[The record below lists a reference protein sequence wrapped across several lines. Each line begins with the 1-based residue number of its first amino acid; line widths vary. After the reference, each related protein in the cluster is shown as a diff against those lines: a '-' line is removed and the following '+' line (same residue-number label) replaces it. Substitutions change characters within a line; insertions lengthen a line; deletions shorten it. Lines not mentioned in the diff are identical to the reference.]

1 MKRSISFIFVV
12 VFIFSLYFI
21 VLPYKTTS
29 SEGTNLLYNGDFN
42 EVETVDEQE
51 YAVGWSG
58 SYLKFAELSDG
69 NYYARSN
76 GSKDDLCLQQNGLNL
91 EAGKY
96 SVKFDAR
103 FAKTDGRA
111 NLTVGLRAGATLED
125 VTSKNKSIANYDNW
139 TEVFFEFDLEESGVY
154 QLYFKAELSGVTIH
168 IDNMTLFSV
177 NESGAGQS
185 QDEVLPDEQIKAEAG
200 AAIRMVKSSLGL
212 RFKGSVDKKLYDTY
226 VSQYGAANVQVGMI
240 IAPTDYLS
248 DLEFTFETLSKS
260 KAVQVCVAEKWNNES
275 MVATDGYYGFNCAF
289 VNILPYNTDRTFSF
303 RSFLKYNDGDNTT
316 YLYSDYDE
324 TDNARS
330 VYDVAV
336 TAKEENSYVGEQL
349 EVIEYF
355 CDIID
360 YPTPNIIKNG
370 NTFTL
375 TFSGIKGYFAL
386 DYDRN
391 AYSLSNVKITKE
403 GDTEKDFGGMEFLA
417 ESTNL
422 TLTLTVD
429 TATTLAECPVR
440 GRVYRID

>member
-1 MKRSISFIFVV
+1 MKYR
-12 VFIFSLYFI
+12 
-21 VLPYKTTS
+21 
-29 SEGTNLLYNGDFN
+29 
-42 EVETVDEQE
+42 
-51 YAVGWSG
+51 
-58 SYLKFAELSDG
+58 
-69 NYYARSN
+69 
-76 GSKDDLCLQQNGLNL
+76 
-91 EAGKY
+91 
-96 SVKFDAR
+96 
-103 FAKTDGRA
+103 
-111 NLTVGLRAGATLED
+111 
-125 VTSKNKSIANYDNW
+125 
-139 TEVFFEFDLEESGVY
+139 
-154 QLYFKAELSGVTIH
+154 
-168 IDNMTLFSV
+168 
-177 NESGAGQS
+177 
-185 QDEVLPDEQIKAEAG
+185 
-200 AAIRMVKSSLGL
+200 
-212 RFKGSVDKKLYDTY
+212 
-226 VSQYGAANVQVGMI
+226 
-240 IAPTDYLS
+240 
-248 DLEFTFETLSKS
+248 
-260 KAVQVCVAEKWNNES
+260 
-275 MVATDGYYGFNCAF
+275 
-289 VNILPYNTDRTFSF
+289 
-303 RSFLKYNDGDNTT
+303 
-316 YLYSDYDE
+316 LYSDYDE

-391 AYSLSNVKITKE
+391 AYSLSNVKITME

>member
-12 VFIFSLYFI
+12 VFIFSLCFI
-21 VLPYKTTS
+21 ILPYKTTS

-51 YAVGWSG
+51 HAVRWNSPG
-58 SYLKFAELSDG
+58 LKLDKLENGNYCAKSKAKNAELCIYQDELDLEKG
-69 NYYARSN
+69 KYNITFYVKIPN
-76 GSKDDLCLQQNGLNL
+76 GSCNIRVGFRINADIEIIYDEQHIENYNDFTQVSTVL
-91 EAGKY
+91 ELA
-96 SVKFDAR
+96 
-103 FAKTDGRA
+103 
-111 NLTVGLRAGATLED
+111 
-125 VTSKNKSIANYDNW
+125 
-139 TEVFFEFDLEESGVY
+139 ESGVY
-154 QLYFKAELSGVTIH
+154 EFYFNATDVFEKVSV
-168 IDNMTLFSV
+168 DNMTLFSV

-185 QDEVLPDEQIKAEAG
+185 QDEVLPDERIKAEAG

-303 RSFLKYNDGDNTT
+303 RSFLRYNDGDNTT

-330 VYDVAV
+330 VYEVAV